1 MDLTKENYYDTKMLS
16 VSSVKQFAQNP
27 ARALADY
34 KGEYPWFKENVALPL
49 GSAMHDM
56 LECAMDYVKD
66 KKNLNA
72 SFREN
77 ADNWQT
83 ILSKKAEESA
93 IDLVLDEMFHSDFYA
108 SVRRKNGNLIAAAEQ
123 IPELF
128 SIIWNSEDIQL
139 AVLKAMVSANN
150 DRYDV
155 VAEEPLVGLYI
166 EDNKS
171 IKFKGKPDLFVVDH
185 QTQTI
190 DAYDYKTSKSF
201 DSSGYEWGTDIYGK
215 RAYMPVEWEVQKL
228 FPWQAGVY
236 RELLRQNGYQN
247 YHINYKYLV
256 VTKEK
261 TPRFNIFKISDESM
275 DEGYEQFCSWLV
287 RAYGYINGDLEA
299 PLVQDGSEFANLKS
313 HKKPIEFES
322 HPYYSDAD

>member
-1 MDLTKENYYDTKMLS
+1 
-16 VSSVKQFAQNP
+16 
-27 ARALADY
+27 
-34 KGEYPWFKENVALPL
+34 
-49 GSAMHDM
+49 
-56 LECAMDYVKD
+56 
-66 KKNLNA
+66 
-72 SFREN
+72 
-77 ADNWQT
+77 
-83 ILSKKAEESA
+83 
-93 IDLVLDEMFHSDFYA
+93 MFHSDFYA

-155 VAEEPLVGLYI
+155 VAEEPLMGLYI

-185 QTQTI
+185 QTKTI

-256 VTKEK
+256 ITKEK

-275 DEGYEQFCSWLV
+275 NEGYEQFCSWLV